1 MKTLK
6 TWFAG
11 MVATAAVALMATGFA
26 AAEQQGD
33 DATLR
38 GGASDTLQ
46 VDVEI
51 GPEGFEP
58 TEFTVLRDQPVRI
71 VFTRTTEA
79 TCAKKIHIP
88 DFGIEATTVPL
99 NEAVAVDVLP
109 VEDGTFSFAC
119 AMEMMKGAI
128 LVNTE

>member
-11 MVATAAVALMATGFA
+11 MMTMAAVALAATGFA
-26 AAEQQGD
+26 AAEQQGY
-33 DATLR
+33 DAASR

-88 DFGIEATTVPL
+88 DFDIEATTVPL
-99 NEAVAVDVLP
+99 NEPVAVDVLP
-109 VEDGTFSFAC
+109 TEDGRFSFAC
-119 AMEMMKGAI
+119 AMDMVKGAV
-128 LVNTE
+128 LVKSD